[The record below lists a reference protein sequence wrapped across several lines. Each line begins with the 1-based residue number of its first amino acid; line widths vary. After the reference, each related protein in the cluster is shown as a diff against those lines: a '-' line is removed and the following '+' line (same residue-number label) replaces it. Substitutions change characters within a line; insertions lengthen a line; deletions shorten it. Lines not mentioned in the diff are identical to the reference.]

1 MKHKIWSMI
10 FLLSVT
16 AMIFGCGKTDDINDP
31 TELEAAEVQESGDY
45 EDRVTENL
53 ETVDTHESK
62 PEKPATTERNTH
74 ESTTEEQTTET
85 VTEERNTIGTTTA
98 TTERITEAPA
108 TEASTT
114 EAQATE
120 PSSSTQEEANTSTE
134 YTVNRDQPEGNP
146 VPYNPQNVV
155 SLAIGKCKAGG
166 MILTSEDLNQM
177 LADGQITQE
186 MYNEYYPTDGLG
198 YFSVFIETDMSK
210 ASTISGQ
217 RLESEDAIASHLAGM
232 LLLENS
238 PYFYIECAG
247 VTNYHGED
255 LYEFRCYR

>member
-1 MKHKIWSMI
+1 MKHKIWLMI
-10 FLLSVT
+10 FLLSVI
-16 AMIFGCGKTDDINDP
+16 AMMFGCGKTDDINDSS
-31 TELEAAEVQESGDY
+31 ELEVAEVQESGNSDY
-45 EDRVTENL
+45 RATESL
-53 ETVDTHESK
+53 ETVDTHGSK

-74 ESTTEEQTTET
+74 ESTTEEETTQI
-85 VTEERNTIGTTTA
+85 VTEEQNTISTTTV

-108 TEASTT
+108 TEAPTT
-114 EAQATE
+114 EAQETE
-120 PSSSTQEEANTSTE
+120 AASSTQEEANTSAE
-134 YTVNRDQPEGNP
+134 YTVNRSQPEGDP

-166 MILTSEDLNQM
+166 MILTSEDLDQL

-198 YFSVFIETDMSK
+198 YYSVFIETDLRK